1 MTPLQSAPDA
11 HWTTPRVSSLD
22 ARVGWV
28 FFVPLVAATLL
39 AKLGT
44 PLGRGSIP
52 MSWPMIFAA
61 AFIGLYFG
69 RLRFDISRLAAYSA
83 AMGLICLIQ
92 AAQGMPFSV
101 PSFVLMAVTYLM
113 LILRAGE
120 GQFTQD
126 QATRWF
132 LKLAT
137 FIAICGIAQ
146 FCLQFVLPT
155 PFIFPIENLLPESLI
170 VNDFNMEAR
179 LNYLSDIFRSNGVFM
194 LEPSFFSQLLAVA
207 MIVELCNQSR
217 NSRLMIYL
225 IALVMTYSG
234 TGLVVLAVCLPLLV
248 IQRQRWDL
256 MAAAG
261 LVALVMIVFAPFV
274 NLDLFV
280 ERFNEFDNPK
290 SSGFERFV
298 GAFYLFDQFLWTD
311 VWRGLFGIGAGTYWP
326 YSQAATLPA
335 HEMAHSKIIFEFG
348 VIGATIHFT
357 FLSYCIFKSQAPFLI
372 RLAIFVTFFM
382 NGLYTVLSHA
392 MALTLLMWPGEPDPR
407 ARRPAG
413 GTADPA
419 SPADPADFA
428 DVADSPRFPHRPDS
442 PDPLEPSYSSDS
454 FHAVDRA
461 GPHRSGAAG
470 GRVAGV

>member
-1 MTPLQSAPDA
+1 MTPLQSVPNAN
-11 HWTTPRVSSLD
+11 WITPKVSDRD

-28 FFVPLVAATLL
+28 FLVPLVAATLL

-52 MSWPMIFAA
+52 MSWPLIFAA

-69 RLRFDISRLAAYSA
+69 RLRFDISRLAAYCA

-101 PSFVLMAVTYLM
+101 PSFVLMSVTYLM

-126 QATRWF
+126 VAIRWF
-132 LKLAT
+132 LALST

-146 FCLQFVLPT
+146 FVLQFVLPVE
-155 PFIFPIENLLPESLI
+155 FVFPIENFLPESLI
-170 VNDFNMEAR
+170 VDDFNMAAR
-179 LNYLSDIFRSNGVFM
+179 LTYLSDIFRSNGVFM

-207 MIVELCNQSR
+207 IVVELCNRSR
-217 NSRLMIYL
+217 NSRLLIYL
-225 IALVMTYSG
+225 VALVMTYSG

-256 MAAAG
+256 MAGAG
-261 LVALVMIVFAPFV
+261 LIALVMIVFAPFV

-311 VWRGLFGIGAGTYWP
+311 VWRGLFGIGAGSYWP
-326 YSQAATLPA
+326 YSQAAILPA

-348 VIGATIHFT
+348 VVGATIHFT

-407 ARRPAG
+407 ASPTPGVPADARDP
-413 GTADPA
+413 TDPRDPA
-419 SPADPADFA
+419 EPRDPVERRDPAE
-428 DVADSPRFPHRPDS
+428 PRDKA
-442 PDPLEPSYSSDS
+442 EG
-454 FHAVDRA
+454 VDQP
-461 GPHRSGAAG
+461 GPFGPAAAPIIGLDEGGAA
-470 GRVAGV
+470 RA